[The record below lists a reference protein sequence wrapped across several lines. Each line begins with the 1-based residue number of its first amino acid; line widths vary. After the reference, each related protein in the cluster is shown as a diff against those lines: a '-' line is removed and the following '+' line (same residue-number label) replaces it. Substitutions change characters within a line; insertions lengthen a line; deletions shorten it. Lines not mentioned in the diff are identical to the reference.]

1 MFGIVIITC
10 PLEFAEIIAS
20 LLLEKRMAAAVNILP
35 TIQSWYWWENSIQS
49 TKEALLLVKT
59 LRSQF
64 PKIEQCVR
72 QVHPYQVPSIVM
84 FPIVAGT
91 DDYLNW
97 ISQEVNVGLET

>member
-1 MFGIVIITC
+1 MFGIVMITC
-10 PLEFAEIIAS
+10 PLEFAEIITS

-64 PKIEQCVR
+64 PNIEQTVR
-72 QVHPYQVPSIVM
+72 QLHPYQVPSIVM
-84 FPIVAGT
+84 LPIVDGT

-97 ISQEVNVGLET
+97 ISQEVKTNLAT